1 MSPTGSHVTAA
12 KALQLGIVDQVTDQN
27 TVQVAVKFAQSVTG
41 EAQRR
46 EREKGFKREATV
58 LTL

>member
-1 MSPTGSHVTAA
+1 MSLTGSHVTAA

-27 TVQVAVKFAQSVTG
+27 TVEVAVKFAQSVAG

-46 EREKGFKREATV
+46 EK
-58 LTL
+58 

>member
-1 MSPTGSHVTAA
+1 MCLTGSHVTAA

-27 TVQVAVKFAQSVTG
+27 TVEVALKFAQSVAG

-46 EREKGFKREATV
+46 EKKKGLQT
-58 LTL
+58 